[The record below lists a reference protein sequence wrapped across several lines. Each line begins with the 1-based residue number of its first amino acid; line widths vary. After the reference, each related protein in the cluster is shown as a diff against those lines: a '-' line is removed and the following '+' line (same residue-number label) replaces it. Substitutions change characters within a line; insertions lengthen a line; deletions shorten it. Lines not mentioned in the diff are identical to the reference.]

1 MTAKIISIAALVAA
15 VGISH
20 SASSDDVTE
29 SLLQVKSSGNIPYV
43 SGGVGLDERSR
54 LTAMSHDDNL
64 RLSFAMQDG
73 RYLSG
78 ADDVKDNKGEEML
91 AAKSDGP
98 LFFAKLP
105 AGNYTVEATSMGQTL
120 TRTVNVP
127 ARGQTSV
134 YFVWNHGV
142 TVDSHSTSESMT

>member
-1 MTAKIISIAALVAA
+1 MTAKIISIVALVAA

-20 SASSDDVTE
+20 SASSDDATE

-43 SGGVGLDERSR
+43 SGGIGLDERSR

-64 RLSFAMQDG
+64 RLRFAMQDG

-78 ADDVKDNKGEEML
+78 ADVDVKDNKGEEML

-134 YFVWNHGV
+134 YF
-142 TVDSHSTSESMT
+142 